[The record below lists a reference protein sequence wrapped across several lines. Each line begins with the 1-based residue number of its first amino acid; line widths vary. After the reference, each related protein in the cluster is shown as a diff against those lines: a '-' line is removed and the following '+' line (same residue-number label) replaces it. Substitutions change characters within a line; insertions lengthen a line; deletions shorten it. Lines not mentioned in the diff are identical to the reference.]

1 MTGCAV
7 SSVRQRRDATAAA
20 DGRTEADARA
30 FVPRA
35 WVVLA
40 TGLAASPA
48 IAFIHASQFVLQRRL
63 ERGTTTLFWEW
74 SHLLL
79 PWVTFAF
86 AAAAL
91 VPFVRRFPLP
101 QQRPAKAIAAHVVA
115 ALLFPVV
122 WLGILD
128 VVHVLA
134 NWARF
139 VDHLVW
145 MLSDTYLMGVM
156 LFWAAAGTL
165 HAIRHVRAQQAL
177 REDALRLKAALAEAR
192 LAALSHQLRPHFL
205 FNALNS
211 AAMLV
216 RDGASTQA
224 IEVLARLSGLIRELL
239 RDRPNEVVP
248 LAHELEFLREYLL
261 LERVRFGDRLGVT
274 LEVDHRIGDS
284 PVPFLILQPIV
295 ENAIRSGIAARAG
308 RSQLRVGATCSPG
321 AVVLRVEDRGAGGRA
336 GPAESGHGVGLAITR
351 ERLRARYGDRAT
363 VSLTIDP
370 DGGGSL
376 AEIQLPSV

>member
-1 MTGCAV
+1 VT
-7 SSVRQRRDATAAA
+7 SVRRPTAASH
-20 DGRTEADARA
+20 ADARTETDERA
-30 FVPRA
+30 FAPRA
-35 WVVLA
+35 WVVLVV
-40 TGLAASPA
+40 GLAASPA

-63 ERGTTTLFWEW
+63 EGTSTTLFWEW
-74 SHLLL
+74 RHLLL
-79 PWVTFAF
+79 PWITFAF
-86 AAAAL
+86 AAASL

-101 QQRPAKAIAAHVVA
+101 QKHPARAIAAHVAA

-122 WLGILD
+122 WLGLLD

-165 HAIRHVRAQQAL
+165 HAIRHVRAQHAL

-216 RDGASTQA
+216 RGGESAQA

-239 RDRPNEVVP
+239 RERPHEVVP
-248 LAHELEFLREYLL
+248 LTHELEFLREYLL

-274 LEVDHRIGDS
+274 LEVDQRLGDS
-284 PVPFLILQPIV
+284 PVPFLILQPVV
-295 ENAIRSGIAARAG
+295 ENAIRYGIAARAG
-308 RSQLRVGATCSPG
+308 RSQLRVGATSARG
-321 AVVLRVEDRGAGGRA
+321 TMVLRVEERGAGGRA

-363 VSLTIDP
+363 VSLTVDP
-370 DGGGSL
+370 DGSGSL
-376 AEIQLPSV
+376 AEIRLPSELMAGA